1 MKVPIIAS
9 YMGEGELRGAQKTNR
24 ERLRLILRGRERG
37 CELEEIIQCDER
49 GIDELAAEIQNAVD
63 VAAEKSRFA
72 PLKRI
77 A

>member
-24 ERLRLILRGRERG
+24 ERLRLILRQRES
-37 CELEEIIQCDER
+37 ELEEIIQFDER